1 MKGII
6 LMNSITTHF
15 LDDYNDQ
22 GINLTS
28 IIEPLFLCRW
38 NRITSIDGNSFSY
51 EIVEIHSKDTLI
63 YKYQETNLF
72 DFNEDE
78 EDQSKLIRW
87 IDLIS
92 EYHNFNTRP
101 LINDNFEI
109 ERIK

>member
-1 MKGII
+1 MKGIT
-6 LMNSITTHF
+6 LMTNITTHF
-15 LDDYNDQ
+15 LDDYNEE

-38 NRITSIDGNSFSY
+38 NGIHSINGRSSY

-63 YKYQETNLF
+63 IKYQETNLF

-92 EYHNFNTRP
+92 EFHNFDARP
-101 LINDNFEI
+101 FINDNFEI